1 MHANQYFY
9 FAKPSPVEEG
19 DYIEFLAKIN
29 PAGQRLDAPPVRR
42 ERRLR
47 RPGRRA
53 GLLPPDRGDIQT
65 QGGVARGAG
74 VVELGGERVR
84 RRPRP
89 EMQRRSRRGCGCG
102 SSTLSFWN
110 VAISLSPS

>member
-1 MHANQYFY
+1 VHANQYFY

-19 DYIEFLAKIN
+19 DYIEFLAEID
-29 PAGQRLDAPPVRR
+29 PAGQRLDAPPGRR

-65 QGGVARGAG
+65 QGRVGRAR
-74 VVELGGERVR
+74 R
-84 RRPRP
+84 
-89 EMQRRSRRGCGCG
+89 
-102 SSTLSFWN
+102 
-110 VAISLSPS
+110 